1 MLLLVNQVKE
11 KDSFP
16 SHLILVLKVNI
27 LNKHSQSW
35 SDTNYQGL
43 NPFKITE
50 WDTHCYQNELIRLKW
65 HQRSVKI
72 WLQNSAY
79 QCYTHFY
86 RNWVSI
92 SLKLGVW
99 NCFKKFDGEGLGTV
113 VSWGSGLVIYWPAL
127 RPGIQRPLSRPSV
140 IFPES

>member
-16 SHLILVLKVNI
+16 SHLILVPKVNI

-43 NPFKITE
+43 NRFKITE

-65 HQRSVKI
+65 HQRSVKPYI
-72 WLQNSAY
+72 NIDDYIGTLHMQDNA
-79 QCYTHFY
+79 
-86 RNWVSI
+86 I
-92 SLKLGVW
+92 S
-99 NCFKKFDGEGLGTV
+99 
-113 VSWGSGLVIYWPAL
+113 
-127 RPGIQRPLSRPSV
+127 Q
-140 IFPES
+140 